1 MPTVADAIF
10 GGWQVTGTSTYMSGA
25 ILRFGKMN
33 YNGQDVTVSNP
44 TMQKWFNTA
53 AFSPIAAN
61 TYVIRSNP
69 TQFDNLTGP
78 GYYMLDGTLSKTFTF
93 KEKYKTELK
102 MAAYNA
108 LNRLNLGN
116 PNMSVTSSQFGQ
128 ALYQGTPA
136 ATFGPQ
142 TMELGN
148 VSGRQVELGLK
159 FIF

>member
-1 MPTVADAIF
+1 MALPDFFVIGAPKA
-10 GGWQVTGTSTYMSGA
+10 GSTA
-25 ILRFGKMN
+25 
-33 YNGQDVTVSNP
+33 VH
-44 TMQKWFNTA
+44 A
-53 AFSPIAAN
+53 ALSRHPELFLPSPKEPK
-61 TYVIRSNP
+61 Y
-69 TQFDNLTGP
+69 F
-78 GYYMLDGTLSKTFTF
+78 MLDGTLAKTFNI
-93 KEKYKTELK
+93 KEKFKTELK

-108 LNRLNLGN
+108 INRLNLGN

-159 FIF
+159 ITF